1 MYALLPLALTLA
13 VTSAAGNPAP
23 GKPAVVALIV
33 ANNVSH
39 KAARAQLQ
47 YADDDGAK
55 YYDVFSTVAGS
66 DDVLLLSELDKDT
79 ERIFP
84 HLTARARP
92 PSQGNLEEAA
102 RQLSAKVAAYRA
114 ERREVDFFFVFA
126 GHGDVADGQ
135 GYVELLDAAFT
146 STQLEQLLTFVGAS
160 RSHVIL
166 DSCNSFFVV
175 NPRKVGGRR
184 YATPKDAAESLAKRL
199 PNVGVLL
206 STSAEAEVY
215 EWGELQSGIFSHAV
229 RSGLL
234 GAADANGD
242 GRVSYQELAAF
253 VDLAASEVK
262 NPNFRPK
269 VFARGPGGD
278 DHRALFDLA
287 DADAV
292 TLSLEPSEE
301 LRLTLR
307 DDLGLRWID
316 LNKEKGAGMVLRLPR
331 RLAPG
336 MAVEQL
342 RLEGDVERVVA
353 RYPLGAEG
361 LSSIEWSSL
370 KPAPRPGQSRGGL
383 EMFRVLFGKPFG
395 PVALAQYLAEQG
407 KEPEPVY
414 GISRADTQRMGL
426 LLGQVASLEQTRRN
440 TQLTLGGTAAATLGG
455 LGVAS
460 LASGEEAR
468 RTAGWVYVG
477 SGAVLAIGSVLAAVR
492 TAPEE
497 RVRDEFLSAMA
508 KPGADGARV
517 VARAEA
523 RLHDIYADYQR
534 WRTFGEVAGWISAGA
549 GVLLTVQGELEQR
562 RTGGPNFG
570 SVGGPMLLV
579 LGASTALNAHLSD
592 APAEKVI
599 ELWQKDEGPTL
610 PRFTLSP
617 VPGGGVVVVTGGF

>member
-1 MYALLPLALTLA
+1 MFALLPLALTLA
-13 VTSAAGNPAP
+13 VTTTPGERPA
-23 GKPAVVALIV
+23 KPAVLALIV
-33 ANNVSH
+33 ANNASN
-39 KAARAQLQ
+39 KPERSPLQ

-55 YYDVFSTVAGS
+55 YFDVFSTVAR
-66 DDVLLLSELDKDT
+66 DEDVLLLSGLDADT

-84 HLTARARP
+84 HLASRTRAP
-92 PSQGNLEEAA
+92 NHANLEEAA
-102 RQLSAKVAAYRA
+102 RVLAAKAAAYRGQQ
-114 ERREVDFFFVFA
+114 REVDFFFVFA
-126 GHGDVADGQ
+126 GHGDVEGGQ
-135 GYVELLDAAFT
+135 GYVELLDSAFT
-146 STQLEQLLTFVGAS
+146 AEDLEKLVGHVGAS

-175 NPRKVGGRR
+175 NPRKAGGRR
-184 YATPKDAAESLAKRL
+184 YATPRDAAESLTRRL
-199 PNVGVLL
+199 PNVGVFL

-215 EWGELQSGIFSHAV
+215 EWSELQSGIFSHAV
-229 RSGLL
+229 RSGLS

-253 VDLAASEVK
+253 VDLASSEVK

-269 VFARGPGGD
+269 VFARGPAGD
-278 DHRALFDLA
+278 DRRPLFDLEQA
-287 DADAV
+287 NAV
-292 TLSLEPSEE
+292 TLALEADEP

-316 LNKEKGAGMVLRLPR
+316 LNKEQGAQMVVRLPR

-353 RYPLGAEG
+353 RYALGG
-361 LSSIEWSSL
+361 GGGDVQWSAL
-370 KPAPRPGQSRGGL
+370 KPVPRPGQSRGGA

-395 PVALAQYLAEQG
+395 PRAMAEYLVAQG

-414 GISRADTQRMGL
+414 GISRVDTQRMGL
-426 LLGQVASLEQTRRN
+426 LLEQVAALEKSRRT
-440 TQLTLGGTAAATLGG
+440 TQVAIAGTAGAALGG
-455 LGVAS
+455 LGALN
-460 LASGEEAR
+460 LAGGEAR

-477 SGAVLAIGSVLAAVR
+477 SGAVLAIGGVLAAVR

-497 RVRDEFLSAMA
+497 QVRDEFLAAMA
-508 KPGADGARV
+508 KPGVDGARV

-523 RLHDIYADYQR
+523 RLHDIYVDYQR

-549 GVLLTVQGELEQR
+549 GVLLTVGGEMEAR
-562 RTGGPNFG
+562 RNGVPNVA

-579 LGASTALNAHLSD
+579 LGASTALTSHLSD
-592 APAEKVI
+592 SPAEKVI
-599 ELWQKDEGPTL
+599 ELWQKDSGPTL
-610 PRFTLSP
+610 PRFTLTP
-617 VPGGGVVVVTGGF
+617 VPGGGVVLVSGGF